1 MAGHSSRNTQT
12 ITDCVI
18 TRVGKGACAVPTIED
33 NELNDGGQVGKSA
46 LAPCLPFIV
55 SMLTGGHAS
64 LCPPYEAAVC
74 RICGSSRSP
83 QPSQSE
89 PCSSRPRKNGEREKK
104 RTRRGRASLPLRA
117 NRHCEERQRRLVRRS
132 STSEG
137 GSNPFL
143 RRRRSGLL
151 RGACHRA
158 RIRATRWLAM
168 TILDT
173 RVRQIDPTGKSVAA
187 TKTCPALSQKIFRF
201 RRRANQFY
209 QLAPSFP
216 GKRGASRSSRTR
228 DGMRWTRQRWRANGV
243 AGQALPVSEEPA
255 RRRTALQR
263 LRQNFGWQHM
273 AG

>member
-1 MAGHSSRNTQT
+1 MARRHRGLRSGHRA
-12 ITDCVI
+12 
-18 TRVGKGACAVPTIED
+18 KA
-33 NELNDGGQVGKSA
+33 
-46 LAPCLPFIV
+46 
-55 SMLTGGHAS
+55 
-64 LCPPYEAAVC
+64 
-74 RICGSSRSP
+74 
-83 QPSQSE
+83 
-89 PCSSRPRKNGEREKK
+89 
-104 RTRRGRASLPLRA
+104 TRRSRASLPLRA

-173 RVRQIDPTGKSVAA
+173 RARQIDPTGKSVAA
-187 TKTCPALSQKIFRF
+187 TKTCPALSAKIFRF

-216 GKRGASRSSRTR
+216 GKRGVSRSSRTR
-228 DGMRWTRQRWRANGV
+228 DGMRWTRQRWRAGLF
-243 AGQALPVSEEPA
+243 AGRSSVSEQQRA
-255 RRRTALQR
+255 GRTALVAYGKTVWSRHPLLVPSSRWRSRPNRVDQPQSGR
-263 LRQNFGWQHM
+263 RR
-273 AG
+273 